1 MHSRCSSFQDYDH
14 SFGQDIRRPQE
25 LHVKIVAA
33 ITFVVMI
40 AEIVAGL
47 LTGSMALLADGVHMG
62 THALALG
69 LAAIAY
75 VFTRRYARDRRF
87 SLGTGKASELAAF
100 ASAILLGV
108 TAVLVAGEAL
118 LRVLAPEPIAYAQ
131 ALTVATIGLIVNLL
145 CVLLLAGSGGD
156 DHRHSAD
163 DHRGHAHAHDHA
175 HGHAHPGHHHHRDNN
190 LRGAILHVA
199 ADALTSVAAIA
210 ALGLAWW
217 GDWNWLDPVVA
228 LGATAVIVVW
238 SVGLGRD
245 SARVLLDVEATDDRR
260 EAVRKALEA
269 DGDSKVVDLHLWSV
283 GPGSFTLVASV
294 VTHLDIEPDEY
305 KSRLPAGLAIHH
317 PVVEV
322 QRCRIVAGG

>member
-1 MHSRCSSFQDYDH
+1 MHSRCSSPSDHDH
-14 SFGQDIRRPQE
+14 SFGQDVRRPQE
-25 LHVKIVAA
+25 RRVKIVVAVT
-33 ITFVVMI
+33 IVVMI
-40 AEIVAGL
+40 AEIAAGL
-47 LTGSMALLADGVHMG
+47 LTGSMALLADGIHMG

-75 VFTRRYARDRRF
+75 VFTRRYAWDRRF

-100 ASAILLGV
+100 ASAVLLGV

-131 ALTVATIGLIVNLL
+131 ALAVAVIGLVVNLL
-145 CVLLLAGSGGD
+145 SMLLLAGRGSD
-156 DHRHSAD
+156 PHRHSAD
-163 DHRGHAHAHDHA
+163 DHHG
-175 HGHAHPGHHHHRDNN
+175 HGHAHPHHHHHGDNN

-217 GDWNWLDPVVA
+217 GGWNWLDPVVA
-228 LGATAVIVVW
+228 LGATAVIVAW
-238 SVGLGRD
+238 AIGLARD
-245 SARVLLDVEATDDRR
+245 AARVLLDVEATDDRR

-305 KSRLPAGLAIHH
+305 KARLPAGLAIHH

-322 QRCRIVAGG
+322 QRCRVVAAG